1 MPPWSSSSEVCW
13 RVRCALWEIFQILCW
28 FFLPPDPPSQTPY
41 PALSWGFPP
50 RYRCHQQG
58 RGSLQQQPRSVGA
71 GCAAASAWQQNT
83 ARPGGNSLGQT
94 SVLFE
99 GSAGIGHWELG
110 LCFLLPPLLLIFI
123 WSLANHLPS
132 MFPSCTNTWVPSAPS
147 CLLVWFWFSF
157 SFHGGMLF
165 FDLGYFGNNFQ
176 ITR

>member
-1 MPPWSSSSEVCW
+1 MCTLGNFPDSVLVLSAPRPPFSNPLPGLELKFSPTVSMPPAGP
-13 RVRCALWEIFQILCW
+13 RQ
-28 FFLPPDPPSQTPY
+28 PP
-41 PALSWGFPP
+41 
-50 RYRCHQQG
+50 
-58 RGSLQQQPRSVGA
+58 
-71 GCAAASAWQQNT
+71 AAAQVCGCRLGCSLCVAAEHST
-83 ARPGGNSLGQT
+83 PGRNSLGQT

-99 GSAGIGHWELG
+99 GGAGVGHRELG

-132 MFPSCTNTWVPSAPS
+132 VFPSCRNTWVPSAPS
-147 CLLVWFWFSF
+147 CFLVWFWFSF